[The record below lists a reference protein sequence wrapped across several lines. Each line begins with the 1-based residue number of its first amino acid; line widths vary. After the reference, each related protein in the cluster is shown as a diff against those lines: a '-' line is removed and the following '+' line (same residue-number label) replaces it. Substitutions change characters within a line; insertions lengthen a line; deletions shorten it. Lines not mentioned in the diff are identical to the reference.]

1 MKSMSKEINLENIFH
16 SICTNENK
24 VNKDSIPFILKA
36 MKQACEEVLQLAAEN
51 STVEVIDH
59 EEKFAH
65 LLPGY
70 DNDNDN
76 RMVILPIYG
85 VDEQSILNTINQVKW
100 KWKKKKY

>member
-1 MKSMSKEINLENIFH
+1 MSKEVNLN
-16 SICTNENK
+16 SILGEPNVFNSPGYGKET
-24 VNKDSIPFILKA
+24 VLLA

-51 STVEVIDH
+51 STVEVVDH
-59 EEKFAH
+59 EEKIAH
-65 LLPGY
+65 VLPGY

-100 KWKKKKY
+100 K